1 MPLSGSTPP
10 RSGFAKAAM
19 VLEVLLGVGAVG
31 GGVALMLGPR
41 GEIMPLPLSA
51 LKGSPFDTYFVP
63 GLILFGVLGLGSLA
77 AALLVW
83 LRHPLAP
90 ATTTVVG
97 VVLLIWIAV
106 EIAIIGYSNDPPLQP
121 IYLLLGAVITVVGLG
136 WLRAS
141 YLGLSAKRD

>member
-1 MPLSGSTPP
+1 M
-10 RSGFAKAAM
+10 
-19 VLEVLLGVGAVG
+19 
-31 GGVALMLGPR
+31 
-41 GEIMPLPLSA
+41 
-51 LKGSPFDTYFVP
+51 
-63 GLILFGVLGLGSLA
+63 
-77 AALLVW
+77 
-83 LRHPLAP
+83 
-90 ATTTVVG
+90 VG

>member
-1 MPLSGSTPP
+1 MPPSGSTPP
-10 RSGFAKAAM
+10 RSGFAKAAI

-77 AALLVW
+77 AALLAW
-83 LRHPLAP
+83 LRRPLAP
-90 ATTTVVG
+90 VAAFIVG
-97 VVLLIWIAV
+97 VALLIWIGV
-106 EIAIIGYSNDPPLQP
+106 EIAVIGYSNDPPLQP
-121 IYLLLGAVITVVGLG
+121 IYLFLGSVMTVVGLG

>member
-1 MPLSGSTPP
+1 
-10 RSGFAKAAM
+10 
-19 VLEVLLGVGAVG
+19 VLEVLLGVGAIAG
-31 GGVALMLGPR
+31 GLALMLGPR

-51 LKGSPFDTYFVP
+51 LEGSPFDTYLVP

-90 ATTTVVG
+90 VSAIVVG

-106 EIAIIGYSNDPPLQP
+106 EIAIIGYRQRSTAPAD
-121 IYLLLGAVITVVGLG
+121 
-136 WLRAS
+136 
-141 YLGLSAKRD
+141 LSAPRSRDHRRWTGLAARDRSFGVAPRVTAR

>member
-1 MPLSGSTPP
+1 MPPSGFTPP
-10 RSGFAKAAM
+10 RSGFAKAAI

-31 GGVALMLGPR
+31 GGGALMLGPR

-90 ATTTVVG
+90 VTTTVVG

-121 IYLLLGAVITVVGLG
+121 IYLFLGSVITVVGLG

-141 YLGLSAKRD
+141 YLGMSAKRD

>member
-1 MPLSGSTPP
+1 MPPSGSTPP
-10 RSGFAKAAM
+10 RSGFAKAAI

-97 VVLLIWIAV
+97 VVLLIWIC
-106 EIAIIGYSNDPPLQP
+106 
-121 IYLLLGAVITVVGLG
+121 LLYTSDA
-136 WLRAS
+136 A
-141 YLGLSAKRD
+141 

>member
-1 MPLSGSTPP
+1 MPLSGSTPR
-10 RSGFAKAAM
+10 RSGFAKAAI

-77 AALLVW
+77 AALLAW
-83 LRHPLAP
+83 LRRPLAP
-90 ATTTVVG
+90 VAAFIVG
-97 VVLLIWIAV
+97 VALLIWIGV
-106 EIAIIGYSNDPPLQP
+106 EIAVIGYSNDPPLQP
-121 IYLLLGAVITVVGLG
+121 IYLFLGSVMTVVGLG

>member
-1 MPLSGSTPP
+1 MPLSGSTPR
-10 RSGFAKAAM
+10 RSGFAKAAI

-90 ATTTVVG
+90 VATTVVG

>member
-1 MPLSGSTPP
+1 
-10 RSGFAKAAM
+10 M

-90 ATTTVVG
+90 ARRPWSG
-97 VVLLIWIAV
+97 SC
-106 EIAIIGYSNDPPLQP
+106 Y
-121 IYLLLGAVITVVGLG
+121 
-136 WLRAS
+136 
-141 YLGLSAKRD
+141 

>member
-1 MPLSGSTPP
+1 
-10 RSGFAKAAM
+10 

-77 AALLVW
+77 AALLAW
-83 LRHPLAP
+83 LRRPLAP
-90 ATTTVVG
+90 VAAFIVG
-97 VVLLIWIAV
+97 VALLIWIGV
-106 EIAIIGYSNDPPLQP
+106 EIAVIGYSNDPPLQP
-121 IYLLLGAVITVVGLG
+121 IYLFLGSVMTVVGLG